1 MNFDT
6 CEASFGYCNIL
17 TEWMS
22 PSAHHIVTK
31 WTFWASV
38 QRERPLF
45 DIVVWSKLT
54 IFDKVKTHSKCA
66 QLGYCEPV
74 SCSSL
79 FWEIYFLMLRW
90 TWTNSWG
97 DPVSVLE
104 GPVSNWYTGNC
115 FVVRLREGS
124 ASISWTTISYLI
136 YCIHS
141 NTRSFPTQPCF
152 GCSHAFHRI

>member
-54 IFDKVKTHSKCA
+54 IFDSVKTFKVCPVRLLWASVMLFTL
-66 QLGYCEPV
+66 LGD
-74 SCSSL
+74 
-79 FWEIYFLMLRW
+79 FLMLRW

-115 FVVRLREGS
+115 FVVQLREGS
-124 ASISWTTISYLI
+124 ASVSWTTILYLI
-136 YCIHS
+136 HCIHS
-141 NTRSFPTQPCF
+141 NTSSFSNPALLWLYTCF
-152 GCSHAFHRI
+152 P